1 LGDYLVNKKY
11 AGFIV
16 CALLV
21 IFGALLIANIYSN
34 TRDVSWINEVEDL
47 IKKENWVADSEYIP
61 MQDWAFFIYEN
72 GEGQYFLL
80 KSNEE
85 FISHINDLM
94 NRIDRQIEESIS
106 DESFDEI
113 LATDKVLAVVHR
125 FSTKSSFW
133 NAPNNFGMNVDYDK
147 AYFILEDKLGEDL
160 EGTIIVRE
168 HSMGEE
174 DYRYSVW
181 QIINSFLW

>member
-1 LGDYLVNKKY
+1 MNKIY

-16 CALLV
+16 CASLV
-21 IFGALLIANIYSN
+21 IFSALLIANYYTG

-47 IKKENWVADSEYIP
+47 IKKENWEPDSEYIP

-85 FISHINDLM
+85 FISHINNLM
-94 NRIDRQIEESIS
+94 NRIDSQIEESIS
-106 DESFDEI
+106 DEFFDEI

-125 FSTKSSFW
+125 FSTKSSPW
-133 NAPNNFGMNVDYDK
+133 SAPNNFGMNIDYRK
-147 AYFILEDKLGEDL
+147 AYFVLEDKLGADL

-168 HSMGEE
+168 EMEE
-174 DYRYSVW
+174 NNRYNVW
-181 QIINSFLW
+181 QIS

>member
-1 LGDYLVNKKY
+1 MNKKY

-16 CALLV
+16 CALV
-21 IFGALLIANIYSN
+21 IFGVLLIANNYTG

-47 IKKENWVADSEYIP
+47 IKKENWEPNSEYIP

-106 DESFDEI
+106 DEFFDEI

-125 FSTKSSFW
+125 FDTKSSLW
-133 NAPNNFGMNVDYDK
+133 RAPNNFGSNVNYDRV
-147 AYFILEDKLGEDL
+147 YFVLEEKLGKGL
-160 EGTIIVRE
+160 EGTIIVHE
-168 HSMGEE
+168 HVSGES
-174 DYRYSVW
+174 YYKHSVW
-181 QIINSFLW
+181 QASKGAFW

>member
-1 LGDYLVNKKY
+1 MNKIY

-16 CALLV
+16 CASLV
-21 IFGALLIANIYSN
+21 IFGSLLIANYN
-34 TRDVSWINEVEDL
+34 MGTRDVSWINEVEDL
-47 IKKENWVADSEYIP
+47 IKKENWEPDSEYIP

-85 FISHINDLM
+85 FISHINNLM
-94 NRIDRQIEESIS
+94 NRIDSQIEESIS
-106 DESFDEI
+106 DEFFDEI

-125 FSTKSSFW
+125 FSTKSSLW
-133 NAPNNFGMNVDYDK
+133 SAPNNFGMNIDYNK
-147 AYFILEDKLGEDL
+147 AYFVLEDKLGADL

-168 HSMGEE
+168 EMEE
-174 DYRYSVW
+174 NNRYSVW
-181 QIINSFLW
+181 QIS